1 VVNLKLFNFKHK
13 KLNKMSVTSEYD
25 FNERQVDRIISM
37 AWEDRTTFEAIEFQ
51 FGLTEKEVIKF
62 MQEQMHP
69 RNWRKWR
76 ARVQGRK
83 TKHEKLRDEQV
94 QRFKSDAQRQI
105 TGNRISKKKY

>member
-1 VVNLKLFNFKHK
+1 
-13 KLNKMSVTSEYD
+13 MSVTKEYNFSER
-25 FNERQVDRIISM
+25 ETDRIISM
-37 AWEDRTTFEAIEFQ
+37 AWEDRTTFEAIQFQ

-62 MQEQMHP
+62 MKEQMHP

-83 TKHEKLRDEQV
+83 TKHEKLRNDEV
-94 QRFKSDAQRQI
+94 KRFKSDAQRAI

>member
-1 VVNLKLFNFKHK
+1 
-13 KLNKMSVTSEYD
+13 MSVTTEYD
-25 FNERQVDRIISM
+25 FSEREIDRIISM
-37 AWEDRTTFEAIEFQ
+37 AWEDRTTFEAIEYQ

-62 MQEQMHP
+62 MKEQMHP

-83 TKHEKLRDEQV
+83 TKHQKLRDDSV
-94 QRFKSDAQRQI
+94 KRFKSKSQRQI

>member
-1 VVNLKLFNFKHK
+1 
-13 KLNKMSVTSEYD
+13 MIAEEYELD
-25 FNERQVDRIISM
+25 ERQIDRIIAM

-51 FGLTEKEVIKF
+51 FGLKEEEVIRF
-62 MQEQMHP
+62 MRERMHP

-83 TKHEKLRDEQV
+83 TKHEKLRSDDV
-94 QRFKSDAQRQI
+94 SRFKSKAQRQI